1 MSEVNVI
8 NIIKPFQDQKPG
20 TSGLRKST
28 LKFQEEHY
36 LEIFIE
42 AILQSLEDLKGST
55 LVVGGDG
62 RYGNIEAI
70 EKIVAF
76 TPLFGALTFPLIV
89 PITISKFGVN
99 YGILSALLI
108 SSLWFIAML
117 RTSEMPH

>member
-1 MSEVNVI
+1 MI
-8 NIIKPFQDQKPG
+8 LMKKIILRQN
-20 TSGLRKST
+20 GLIKLM
-28 LKFQEEHY
+28 LK
-36 LEIFIE
+36 
-42 AILQSLEDLKGST
+42 
-55 LVVGGDG
+55 
-62 RYGNIEAI
+62 
-70 EKIVAF
+70 KIVAF